1 MHFERERKGWGEII
15 YIYIYIYKGKTMV
28 QYLGV
33 VP

>member
-1 MHFERERKGWGEII
+1 MHFEREREGGGGEII
-15 YIYIYIYKGKTMV
+15 YRYIYKGKTMV